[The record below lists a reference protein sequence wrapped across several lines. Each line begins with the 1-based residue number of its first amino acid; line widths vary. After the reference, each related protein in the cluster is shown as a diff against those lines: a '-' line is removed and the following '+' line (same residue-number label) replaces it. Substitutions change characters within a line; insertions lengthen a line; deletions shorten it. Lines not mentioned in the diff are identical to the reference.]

1 MLSLSQTTG
10 YAVRALGCLS
20 DLREGHLM
28 AREIAD
34 CTGVPLPYLS
44 KVLNALVHAGLV
56 QAKRGYRGGFSLAGP
71 VQDLSLKRVAD
82 AVEGP
87 DWGSAC
93 LLGLEDCSDADPC
106 PAHAFWSGI
115 RRQAEAELERLTVAD
130 MAAWERRPGRGR
142 LGCCGTAGCAPK
154 APAGPDP
161 VAKRV
166 DSIPPR
172 TVLKGRKRS

>member
-20 DLREGHLM
+20 DLQEGHLM

-56 QAKRGYRGGFSLAGP
+56 RAKRGYRGGFSLAEP
-71 VQDLSLKRVAD
+71 LRELSLRRVAD

-87 DWGSAC
+87 EWGSAC
-93 LLGLEDCSDADPC
+93 LLGLEACSDADPC
-106 PAHAFWSGI
+106 PAHAFWSGV
-115 RRQAEAELERLTVAD
+115 RRQIEGELDRLTVAD
-130 MAAWERRPGRGR
+130 MAEWERRPATGR
-142 LGCCGTAGCAPK
+142 LGCCGTGCAPTPPPGL
-154 APAGPDP
+154 AQGLN
-161 VAKRV
+161 RV
-166 DSIPPR
+166 GTVSPR